1 MIKRLNPEYRTKQ
14 NVFFSQLKLIPD
26 EIPGRITSVTETYPQ
41 MKYPVDKSPNVALAF
56 LLGFQQ
62 YLIMF
67 GPTFAIP
74 VILSPTLCIASESQA
89 VVIHLN

>member
-1 MIKRLNPEYRTKQ
+1 
-14 NVFFSQLKLIPD
+14 
-26 EIPGRITSVTETYPQ
+26 

-89 VVIHLN
+89 VVINAN